1 MTPRV
6 FAVAGAILALVGWW
20 AWPSER
26 ARVEAALEDLAAA
39 ASAPAGEAPLGS
51 ISRAASL
58 NKLLA
63 PDVTIALGAAPLEL
77 QGRDTVMAAGAR
89 LSAALAPLDVRVA
102 GADIT
107 VQGAT
112 ARARVTVQI
121 STASRA
127 AQRYDGEGLL
137 IDLTKPSS
145 QWVVTRI
152 SLDQALAKP
161 Q

>member
-1 MTPRV
+1 M
-6 FAVAGAILALVGWW
+6 LALVGWW

-26 ARVEAALEDLAAA
+26 ARIQAALEELAAA
-39 ASAPAGEAPLGS
+39 ASAPAGEAPLAS
-51 ISRAASL
+51 MARAASL
-58 NKLLA
+58 NQLLA
-63 PDVTIALGAAPLEL
+63 SNVAIVLGAAPLEL
-77 QGRDTVMAAGAR
+77 QGREPAVAASAR

-112 ARARVTVQI
+112 ARARVTVQV

-127 AQRYDGEGLL
+127 AHRFDGEGLL
-137 IDLTKPSS
+137 IDLAKPSA

-152 SLDQALAKP
+152 TLDQALAKP

>member
-6 FAVAGAILALVGWW
+6 FAVVGALLALAGWW

-26 ARVEAALEDLAAA
+26 AKIQAALDELAAA
-39 ASAPAGEAPLGS
+39 ASAPAGEAPLGAVA
-51 ISRAASL
+51 RAATL
-58 NKLLA
+58 NQLLA
-63 PDVTIALGAAPLEL
+63 SDVVIVLGAAPLEL
-77 QGRDTVMAAGAR
+77 QGRDAAVAAGAR

-107 VQGAT
+107 VQGTT
-112 ARARVTVQI
+112 ARARVTVHV

-137 IDLTKPSS
+137 IDLAKPSA
-145 QWVVTRI
+145 QWLVTRI
-152 SLDQALAKP
+152 ALDQALAKP